1 MKHFQL
7 ILVLAF
13 IAVSPAFAQLSK
25 AEKNILDRIDANYDE
40 SLLFLEKVIN
50 INSGS
55 LNVEGV
61 RKTGKVFADAFSE
74 IGFDSKL
81 VPLPESMKRGDHL
94 FSEFNAGKPKGKK
107 LLLIGHLDTVF
118 EEDSPFQTF
127 RRSGDTI
134 YGPGASDMK
143 GGDVIILYALKALK
157 EAGVLKNAQIIV
169 AMTGDEEKT
178 GHPMEVSRQP
188 LIDAAKRSD
197 VALGFEGASGFNYAT
212 VARRGTA
219 SWTLETFG
227 KRAHSSGVF
236 SKNTGAGAVY
246 EAARILNAFYE
257 NLQEEYLTFNPGL
270 ILGGSTVE
278 VADDQSRGAAEGK
291 TNVVSPNV
299 FVKGDLR
306 FLTSGQMEETKAKME
321 EIVRQNLPNT
331 EAKFTF
337 EPGYPSMPPTEGNL
351 KVLATLS
358 QISQDLGQGEV
369 LAFDPGRRGAGDIS
383 FVASYVDALDGLGVE
398 GDGAHTLSETMD
410 LASYKDFMKRAALLI
425 YRLINETR

>member
-1 MKHFQL
+1 MKHIQL

-25 AEKNILDRIDANYDE
+25 TEKNILDRIEANYEE
-40 SLLFLEKVIN
+40 SLLFLEKAVN

-61 RKTGKVFADAFSE
+61 KKVGNLFADAFSE

-81 VPLPESMKRGDHL
+81 LPLPESMKRGDHL
-94 FSEFNAGKPKGKK
+94 FSEFSNGKHKGKK

-118 EEDSPFQTF
+118 EKDSPFQDF
-127 RRSGDTI
+127 RRTGDTI
-134 YGPGASDMK
+134 FGPGAGDMK
-143 GGDVIILYALKALK
+143 GGDVIILFALRALK

-178 GHPMEVSRQP
+178 GHPMEVSRQS
-188 LIDAAKRSD
+188 LVDAAKRSD
-197 VALGFEGASGFNYAT
+197 VALGFEGATGFNYAT

-227 KRAHSSGVF
+227 KRAHSAGVF
-236 SKNTGAGAVY
+236 SKNTGAGAIY

-270 ILGGSTVE
+270 MLGGSTVE
-278 VADDQSRGAAEGK
+278 VADDESRGVAEGK
-291 TNVVSPNV
+291 TNVVSPNA

-306 FLTSGQMEETKAKME
+306 FLTAEQMKKAQAKME
-321 EIVRQNLPNT
+321 EIVSQNLPNT
-331 EAKFTF
+331 TAKFTF
-337 EPGYPSMPPTEGNL
+337 ASGYPSMPPTEGNL

-383 FVASYVDALDGLGVE
+383 FVADYVDALDGLGVD
-398 GDGAHTLSETMD
+398 GNGAHTLGETMD

-425 YRLINETR
+425 YRLINEK